1 MQRRLFV
8 MVIAK
13 FEQFEQGLNR
23 LLKEHE
29 SLKAESAGLRESLDE
44 KELEILELKDKVKKL
59 DAEREEVKE
68 RVEILL
74 TRLDTL
80 IQNA

>member
-1 MQRRLFV
+1 

-29 SLKAESAGLRESLDE
+29 SLKAESTGLRESLDE

-74 TRLDTL
+74 ARLDTL